1 MSAAECID
9 LLDAVL
15 KSSSPAAYAKGV
27 ETAYLDAGWERDALT
42 VAAIAELH
50 RAGEIE
56 SLLHMRAEW
65 SGRRKSVLPHVM
77 KPT

>member
-1 MSAAECID
+1 MSAAECIE

-15 KSSSPAAYAKGV
+15 RSSSPTAYAKGV
-27 ETAYLDAGWERDALT
+27 EMAYMDAGWEWDALT
-42 VAAIAELH
+42 AAAIAELH

-56 SLLHMRAEW
+56 LLMHIRAEW
-65 SGRRKSVLPHVM
+65 SGQRTLARTRST